1 MTVVGDRAPSGGP
14 SVPERKAHL
23 LRAVDLR
30 ALVKNSGAAFKT
42 ASHHERVPCP
52 ICGAGGFATGT
63 AKGGAPI
70 WSCHGGNCGRG
81 KNAIDFVMRR
91 DGKNFID
98 ALRSL
103 EQDHGGLAGFT
114 PERRAVLARQ
124 RAAAEQRARENEER
138 RRAEALARLE
148 ATLARMLPLTPD
160 TLAWRY
166 LEDRALDMAMLG
178 PLLRADTLGYVT
190 DAVHPKDSARTP
202 RPALV
207 ARITKPD
214 DDGTLRTVAMQ
225 AIFLDPRPQAAPP
238 ACVAIYAG
246 PREGRG
252 PTARIWRPRGI
263 EGKIATGSWQGAACR
278 LFDLPDDG
286 HVGAAEGIEKSL
298 AVRQMYGR
306 PCWAVMYADNFKTC
320 VFEPGIRALT
330 FYVDNNR
337 PRYDARSGAL
347 IDAGGVSY
355 TAAKARKAIDDRVQG
370 VMRPSAGE
378 DFSDLLI
385 AWRAGLVDQHGAPRV
400 SRAELRK
407 ALGAA

>member
-1 MTVVGDRAPSGGP
+1 MTGAPDIGPTWRDR
-14 SVPERKAHL
+14 
-23 LRAVDLR
+23 RADVLARVDLR
-30 ALVKNSGAAFKT
+30 TLLKNAGAAFKT
-42 ASHHERVPCP
+42 NKDSERVACP
-52 ICGAGGFATGT
+52 LCGSSSAGGFGTFKTKTG
-63 AKGGAPI
+63 ARLWK
-70 WSCHGGNCGRG
+70 CHGGCGEG
-81 KNAIDFVMRR
+81 GNAIDFVMLR
-91 DGKNFID
+91 DRKDFFA
-98 ALRSL
+98 ALQSL
-103 EQDHGGLAGFT
+103 ERDHGGLADFT
-114 PERRAVLARQ
+114 PERR
-124 RAAAEQRARENEER
+124 EELQR
-138 RRAEALARLE
+138 RRAIQEKREAEAEAKRQAEALQRLS

-166 LEDRALDMAMLG
+166 LEDRALDMAMLS

-238 ACVAIYAG
+238 ACITIYGGA
-246 PREGRG
+246 REGRG
-252 PTARIWRPRGI
+252 PTARIWRPRGLKP
-263 EGKIATGSWQGAACR
+263 KIATGSWGGAACR

-320 VFEPGIRALT
+320 VFEPEVKALS

-355 TAAKARKAIDDRVQG
+355 TAAKARKAIDDRLQG
-370 VMRPSAGE
+370 IMRPSAGE

-400 SRAELRK
+400 ARDELRK